1 DAQAHPQL
9 VGDHVAERGLAQ
21 ARRAEDQDVVER
33 LAAVAGGLDVQ
44 RHLLPHRLLT
54 EVLVEPFG
62 ADAGLDG
69 LVLAGGGGAD
79 DALLLHRAMV
89 ARPHPRCTVRTWP
102 AALVA
107 AGRARRAGARSPATG
122 AAGSPTAP
130 RARPARPG

>member
-1 DAQAHPQL
+1 
-9 VGDHVAERGLAQ
+9 
-21 ARRAEDQDVVER
+21 ER

-89 ARPHPRCTVRTWP
+89 ARPHPRCTAPDGARP
-102 AALVA
+102 ATHAA
-107 AGRARRAGARSPATG
+107 AGRALRAGARSPAARTPATG

-130 RARPARPG
+130 RARPARPGGCRPCAAGGGRCPCGSRCRSP